1 MLPLDGQTIDG
12 FLHGIV
18 LFELGLDLLVLA
30 YLESLLLALFGQV
43 LPEYGL
49 VPLVPLLLLLRVEQV
64 PLRVHIE
71 YVVLVQLLPRTL
83 LNLVHLTLRLLL
95 QLVVQRH
102 KQVALPNAKLGLQG
116 VVLAHGREE
125 RIV

>member
-1 MLPLDGQTIDG
+1 MLPLDGQTVHG
-12 FLHGIV
+12 LLHGIV
-18 LFELGLDLLVLA
+18 LFELRLDLLVLA
-30 YLESLLLALFGQV
+30 NLESLLLALLGQV

-83 LNLVHLTLRLLL
+83 LNLIHLTLRLLF
-95 QLVVQRH
+95 
-102 KQVALPNAKLGLQG
+102 
-116 VVLAHGREE
+116 
-125 RIV
+125 